1 MDRKPEISTSQK
13 RLYSTLAGLLYTF
26 YKWPRLRTVA
36 VASIKYLGLYRR
48 LLPIYINFMG
58 AHVSKPEQT
67 YLLDETSR
75 IQPTA
80 GHGALLSID
89 ELLARIDLELD
100 GTRPDLVTQRLA
112 RL

>member
-58 AHVSKPEQT
+58 AHVSKPEHK
-67 YLLDETSR
+67 YLFDETSR

-80 GHGALLSID
+80 SHGALLSID
-89 ELLARIDLELD
+89 ELLARIDVELN